1 MHLHKGERRSQE
13 VFEAAARLFAQRGYS
28 RTSIRDLA
36 EELGLQKSS
45 LYHYFDS
52 KEDLL
57 HRLLD
62 DIMEQALGRIEELCV
77 QTMPPLAKL
86 TAFMRFYT
94 HVYAG
99 DRDRLTLLVN
109 ELDCLP
115 PERRA
120 QVVAKQR
127 RYVAAI
133 KGILAEMKDAGL
145 LVDLPL
151 PALVFAFFG
160 MVHYT
165 PKWFSPDGPVS
176 PAQLGGIFEQIFCH
190 GVLAPGA
197 VSGE

>member
-1 MHLHKGERRSQE
+1 MQKGERRSQE
-13 VFEAAARLFAQRGYS
+13 IFETAARLFAQRGYS

-36 EELGLQKSS
+36 EDLGLQKSS

-62 DIMEQALGRIEELCV
+62 DIMEQALTRIEELCG
-77 QTMPPLAKL
+77 QPMSPLEKL
-86 TAFMRFYT
+86 TAFMRLYT

-99 DRDRLTLLVN
+99 DRYRLTLLVN

-115 PERRA
+115 PERREL
-120 QVVAKQR
+120 VVAKQR
-127 RYVAAI
+127 RYVTAI
-133 KGILAEMKDAGL
+133 KGILAELKGAGL

-151 PALVFAFFG
+151 PVLVFAFFG

-165 PKWFSPDGPVS
+165 PKWFNASGPVS
-176 PAQLGGIFEQIFCH
+176 PDELGGIFEKIFCH
-190 GVLAPGA
+190 GVLAPGVDA
-197 VSGE
+197 GQ

>member
-1 MHLHKGERRSQE
+1 MHMHKGERRSQE

-62 DIMEQALGRIEELCV
+62 DIMEQALTRIEKLCA
-77 QTMPPLAKL
+77 QPLPPLDKL
-86 TAFMRFYT
+86 AAFMRLYT

-99 DRDRLTLLVN
+99 DRARLTLLVN

-115 PERRA
+115 PERRD

-133 KGILAEMKDAGL
+133 KGILAELREAGL
-145 LVDLPL
+145 LRDLPL
-151 PALVFAFFG
+151 PVLVFAFFG

-165 PKWFSPDGPVS
+165 PKWYSPDGPVS
-176 PAQLGGIFEQIFCH
+176 PDELGGVFEQIFCH
-190 GVLAPGA
+190 GALTPDSAAGD
-197 VSGE
+197 